1 MLTFDVLCE
10 DETWR
15 SFRANTLEGL
25 YALVRAH
32 TGAWPV
38 CVRSCH

>member
-10 DETWR
+10 DEAWR
-15 SFRANTLEGL
+15 SFRANTLDEL
-25 YALVRAH
+25 YHVVRAY

-38 CVRSCH
+38 LIRSCH